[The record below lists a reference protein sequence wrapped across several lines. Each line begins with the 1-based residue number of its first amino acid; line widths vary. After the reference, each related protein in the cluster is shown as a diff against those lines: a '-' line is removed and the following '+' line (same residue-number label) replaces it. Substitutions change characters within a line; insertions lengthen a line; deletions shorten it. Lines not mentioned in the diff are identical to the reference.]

1 MPEQSP
7 TLRDMIQ
14 EAASSGQTYEQLAQR
29 AKRRGAKTSGSYLN
43 NIVLGNVSRLPT
55 PENLRGIAWALD
67 VSYERV
73 RQAAI
78 AQWLPPEGETADG
91 GRDEIARAIED
102 ARALRAGLANAIAT
116 MDKVLPPSTSP
127 DGEKKAAG

>member
-14 EAASSGQTYEQLAQR
+14 EAANSGHTYEQLAQR

-67 VSYERV
+67 VPYERV

-78 AQWLPPEGETADG
+78 NQWLPPDDNSAPEIPEVTKTQLI
-91 GRDEIARAIED
+91 DEIQR
-102 ARALRAGLANAIAT
+102 LRDLA
-116 MDKVLPPSTSP
+116 DRVLAEAEGQGGAP
-127 DGEKKAAG
+127 AA

>member
-1 MPEQSP
+1 MPEQAP
-7 TLRDMIQ
+7 TLRDMIK
-14 EAASSGQTYEQLAQR
+14 EAAGSGLTYDQLAQR

-67 VSYERV
+67 VPYERV

-78 AQWLPPEGETADG
+78 AQWLPAEDASADRDG
-91 GRDEIARAIED
+91 RSDAELAQEMRELRDRGRALATQAEQALARYEGRDSE
-102 ARALRAGLANAIAT
+102 
-116 MDKVLPPSTSP
+116 
-127 DGEKKAAG
+127 AAS

>member
-1 MPEQSP
+1 MPEQAP

-14 EAASSGQTYEQLAQR
+14 EATKGGLTYEQLAQR

-67 VSYERV
+67 VPYERV

-78 AQWLPPEGETADG
+78 TQWLPPEHSTAADIPEDT
-91 GRDEIARAIED
+91 RSDLIAQIQEL
-102 ARALRAGLANAIAT
+102 RALADRVEAELASKADHAG
-116 MDKVLPPSTSP
+116 P
-127 DGEKKAAG
+127 GAA